1 MNSKTENKTEEKTDK
16 KLETYQTLL
25 DVVRQIFAS
34 VVWTHKIQEKQA
46 DIFAEQY
53 GKLETINIVAAAA
66 TSCGIIGSVFADCLC
81 IKIIA
86 AILSF
91 ITLSITA
98 YFKSFD
104 LVSRQKQN
112 KDAANQFL
120 VIRNELLQI
129 IADIHMKKKD
139 VDEIN
144 ENYQKIMEKLN
155 ELYVSAP
162 STSDKAVDRA
172 TEALKVNKEYTYSE
186 ADIDR
191 FLPPAL
197 KGKVKE

>member
-1 MNSKTENKTEEKTDK
+1 MNNDTEKKTDSN
-16 KLETYQTLL
+16 LEIYQTLL
-25 DVVRQIFAS
+25 DVVRQNFAS

-46 DIFAEQY
+46 DIFEEQY
-53 GKLETINIVAAAA
+53 RLLETINILAASA
-66 TSCGIIGSVFADCLC
+66 TSCGIIGSVFADCIA

-104 LVSRQKQN
+104 MISRQKHS

-120 VIRNELLQI
+120 VIRNELLQV

-139 VDEIN
+139 VYEID
-144 ENYQKIMEKLN
+144 ENYQKIMKKLN

-162 STSDKAVDRA
+162 STTDNAVDRA
-172 TEALKVNKEYTYSE
+172 SEALNVNKEYTYTE
-186 ADIDR
+186 EEIDK
-191 FLPPAL
+191 FLPSSL

>member
-1 MNSKTENKTEEKTDK
+1 MNNKTENKTEEKTGK

-25 DVVRQIFAS
+25 DVVRQNFAS

-53 GKLETINIVAAAA
+53 GLLETINIIAAAV
-66 TSCGIIGSVFADCLC
+66 TSCGIIGSVFSDCLL

-120 VIRNELLQI
+120 VIRNELLQV
-129 IADIHMKKKD
+129 IADIHMKQKD
-139 VDEIN
+139 AEEIN
-144 ENYQKIMEKLN
+144 ENYQKIMGKLN

-162 STSDKAVDRA
+162 STSDKAVNRA
-172 TEALKVNKEYTYSE
+172 SEALNVNREYTYSE
-186 ADIDR
+186 EDIDK